1 MSLTYFKTSRSLLN
15 IILYAVPFF
24 FLLIIIELLL
34 EKVKGTDYYRVN
46 DSINSLTAG
55 VLSRM
60 TGIIK
65 LLLPLTIYVL
75 VYEHLALFQLP
86 SSWWVWLSAFVLYD
100 FCYYWNHRLGHEMN
114 ILWAAHVVHHS
125 SEEYNLTTALR
136 QSSSSFFSWIFYLPM
151 AILGFEPAVLIAVGS
166 LNLIYQFWVHT
177 RHIPKLGWYE
187 WVFVTPSNHR
197 VHHAQNQ
204 IYIDRNYGGVFI
216 LWDRLFGSFQEELDE
231 EPPIYGIRKALKSW
245 NPLWANVH
253 VYSQL
258 FKDSW
263 HAKRWQDK
271 LLIWFKRTGWRP
283 ADVEL
288 NYPLSRVDLTK
299 FKKFDISLSLTNKFY
314 SLIQYSLIV
323 FIGLLLMM
331 NVSSFSVVEQIL
343 VVLFVFYSSISA
355 GLVMENNPKAMY
367 LECLKYTLIV
377 GALIVY
383 SLPNWLEW
391 TLAVWVVINTVF
403 LFYKKA
409 EILNTAE
416 PTLEIDGNLN
426 KMG

>member
-1 MSLTYFKTSRSLLN
+1 VEVLLN
-15 IILYAVPFF
+15 IILYAVPLF
-24 FLLIIIELLL
+24 FLLIVIELVL
-34 EKVKGTDYYRVN
+34 EKLKGTDYYRVN

-60 TGIIK
+60 TGIVK
-65 LLLPLTIYVL
+65 QLFPLAVYAL
-75 VYEHLALFQLP
+75 VYDQLALFQIEQ
-86 SSWWVWLSAFVLYD
+86 SWWSWVIAFVLYD
-100 FCYYWNHRLGHEMN
+100 FCYYWNHRMGHEMN

-136 QSSSSFFSWIFYLPM
+136 QSGSSFFSWIFYLPM
-151 AILGFEPAVLIAVGS
+151 AILGFDPIVLITVGS

-216 LWDRLFGSFQEELDE
+216 LWDRIFGSFQEELDNDK
-231 EPPIYGIRKALKSW
+231 PIYGIRKALKSW

-258 FKDSW
+258 CKDCW

-283 ADVEL
+283 ADVEQ
-288 NYPLSRVDLTK
+288 NYPLSKVDLTK
-299 FKKFDISLSLTNKFY
+299 FRKFDIPLSLANKLY
-314 SLIQYSLIV
+314 SLLQYLLIV

-331 NVSSFSVVEQIL
+331 NVAMLTLIEQ
-343 VVLFVFYSSISA
+343 VLIVFFVLYASISA
-355 GLVMENNPKAMY
+355 GLILENKPIAVY
-367 LECLKYTLIV
+367 FEWLKYSVVLVTL
-377 GALIVY
+377 LMY
-383 SLPNWLEW
+383 SLPEW
-391 TLAVWVVINTVF
+391 IELTLSISILIGGAVLLLKRRDIINSS
-403 LFYKKA
+403 
-409 EILNTAE
+409 EPMLNT
-416 PTLEIDGNLN
+416 
-426 KMG
+426 

>member
-1 MSLTYFKTSRSLLN
+1 VN

-24 FLLIIIELLL
+24 FLLIFIELFL
-34 EKVKGTDYYRVN
+34 EKAKGTDYYRVN

-60 TGIIK
+60 IGIVK
-65 LLLPLTIYVL
+65 QLFPLTIYIVA
-75 VYEHLALFQLP
+75 YEQLALFQMTP
-86 SSWWVWLSAFVLYD
+86 SWWMWLIAFVLYD

-151 AILGFEPAVLIAVGS
+151 AILGFEPMVLITVGS

-187 WVFVTPSNHR
+187 WAFVTPSNHR

-216 LWDRLFGSFQEELDE
+216 IWDRLFGSFQEELDS

-245 NPLWANVH
+245 NPLWANIH

-258 FKDSW
+258 FKDCW

-283 ADVEL
+283 TDVEQ
-288 NYPLSRVDLTK
+288 NYPLGRVDLTQ
-299 FKKFDISLSLTNKFY
+299 FKKFEIPLSLINKFY
-314 SLIQYSLIV
+314 SLLQYSLIV
-323 FIGLLLMM
+323 FVGLLLIM
-331 NVSSFSVVEQIL
+331 NVAQCTLAEQVL
-343 VVLFVFYSSISA
+343 VVFFVLYGSVSA
-355 GLVMENNPKAMY
+355 GLVLENNPFAIY
-367 LECLKYTLIV
+367 LEWLKYGLIMITLV
-377 GALIVY
+377 MY
-383 SLPNWLEW
+383 PLPEWIEW
-391 TLAVWVVINTVF
+391 TLGVSILINGTLL
-403 LFYKKA
+403 LFKKKD
-409 EILNTAE
+409 IIVLTE
-416 PTLEIDGNLN
+416 PMREVNH
-426 KMG
+426 